1 VRELQESVA
10 GQYLS
15 FKKKGFSVALS
26 VMPCCTSSI
35 SCVIFDIDGTLTQT
49 SKLIFASF
57 NHVAARHLGRT
68 FQPEEIVSLFGP
80 PEEGA
85 LLKVFGPDHLD
96 AIMQELLEFYAAN
109 HATMASLHDGIDGV
123 LRFLR
128 EQEVRL
134 AVFTGKGRYTTA
146 ITLDNLKIASYFD
159 IVVTGNDVIHHK
171 PHPEGILRILDRFS
185 ISPQEALMIGDSISD
200 IKASHAAGVRI
211 ASVVWDTFDLARVQA
226 ANPDCLFRTVDEMM
240 SWFRDLFADNKENN
254 LTASA

>member
-1 VRELQESVA
+1 
-10 GQYLS
+10 
-15 FKKKGFSVALS
+15 
-26 VMPCCTSSI
+26 MPCCKDRI
-35 SCVIFDIDGTLTQT
+35 SCVIFDVDGTLTQT
-49 SKLIFASF
+49 SELIFASF

-68 FQPEEIVSLFGP
+68 FRPEEIVGLFGP

-96 AIMQELLEFYAAN
+96 AIMQELLDFYAAN
-109 HATMASLHDGIDGV
+109 HATMASLHNGIEEV
-123 LRFLR
+123 LGFLR
-128 EQEVRL
+128 KQDVRL

-146 ITLDNLKIASYFD
+146 ITLDNLRIANYFD
-159 IVVTGNDVIHHK
+159 MVVTGNDVIRHK
-171 PHPEGILRILDRFS
+171 PHPEGILRVLDRFGVG
-185 ISPQEALMIGDSISD
+185 PQEALMIGDSISD

-240 SWFRDLFADNKENN
+240 SWFRELFPDNKEDN